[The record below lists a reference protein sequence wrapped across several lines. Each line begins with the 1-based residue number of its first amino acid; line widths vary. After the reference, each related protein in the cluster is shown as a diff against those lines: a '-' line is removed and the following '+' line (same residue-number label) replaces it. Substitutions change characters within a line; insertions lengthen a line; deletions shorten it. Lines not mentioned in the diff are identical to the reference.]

1 MFGNF
6 RMSTKIVVM
15 LVLPV
20 AGMLYFSASST
31 IGLVETVNKSR
42 NTQQLILV
50 SRAAGNLAHELQK
63 ERGFS
68 AGFIGSRGAN
78 YLADLPRQRQD
89 TDARLAEFSATAGTI
104 PGADVA
110 VRKAVDAAT
119 TGLDALGVT
128 RDRVSALGLKGSESF
143 SYYTTTIDALLSVA
157 SKGYLSGS
165 IASLV
170 AEGSAIDTF
179 LRYKETAGQE
189 RATVNEVLTSG
200 HFTDETYRRF
210 IGLMAAQDAYLALFS
225 TYGQADLVA
234 WARQHLQNSATA
246 KVADYR
252 AKILAT
258 DSDAPFTV
266 IPNDWFATI
275 TSKID
280 SMKEVEDYL
289 AGHLTASVSVVSV
302 HANALLTINLAVVLA
317 MVVLAGLFV
326 SAMYR
331 AIARPLHLVL
341 KALVNIASGEGDL
354 TQRLPVHSSDEIGQ
368 LAGLFNQTM
377 EKIGAMVR
385 AIGSTTETL
394 RVNGQTLSSEMGETA
409 SALNEIHAN
418 IDGMQQKTI
427 NQSASVTETQATIEE
442 IVKNIERLNAL
453 IEEQSGSVGQSS
465 SAIEEMVA
473 NIRSVTE
480 TLSRNA
486 LSVDELALSS
496 EKGTASMD
504 EVATLV
510 ATIARESEGLLEAST
525 IIQGIANQT
534 NLLAMN
540 AAIEAAH
547 AGEFGKGF
555 AVVSDEIRKLSE
567 DSAEQAKMIST
578 VMNNLKGLIDQGSM
592 ASQVAQDQFQAVFK
606 LSQMVKN
613 QEATIKNA
621 MDEQS
626 IGGSQVLESIQTI
639 SEITAQV
646 QDGSAE
652 MLQGSAQIRTEMGNL
667 AATTEDM
674 RASMQEMAIG
684 TDLINTAANH
694 INDLSLQNRDQILV
708 LHTEVDRF
716 TV

>member
-31 IGLVETVNKSR
+31 IGLVQTVNKSR
-42 NTQQLILV
+42 TTQQLILL

-68 AGFIGSRGAN
+68 AGFIGSKGAN
-78 YLADLPRQRQD
+78 YTTDLPRQRQD
-89 TDARLAEFSATAGTI
+89 TDARLAEFSAVAATM
-104 PGADVA
+104 PGADAA
-110 VRKAVDAAT
+110 VQKAIGAAKA
-119 TGLDALGVT
+119 GLDALGAT
-128 RDRVSALGLKGSESF
+128 RDRISALGLKGSESF
-143 SYYTTTIDALLSVA
+143 AYYTATIDTLLSAA

-170 AEGSAIDTF
+170 AEGSAIDSF
-179 LRYKETAGQE
+179 LRYKEMAGQE

-225 TYGQADLVA
+225 TYGQSDLVA
-234 WARQHLQNSATA
+234 WARQHMQNPATA

-252 AKILAT
+252 AAILAT
-258 DSDAPFTV
+258 GSDVPFTV
-266 IPNDWFATI
+266 IPNDWFAAI

-280 SMKEVEDYL
+280 SMKEVEDHL
-289 AGHLTASVSVVSV
+289 AGHLTASVSAVWAQ
-302 HANALLTINLAVVLA
+302 ANALLTINLAVVLA
-317 MVVLAGLFV
+317 MIVLAGLFV

-341 KALVNIASGEGDL
+341 NALVNIASGEGDL

-377 EKIGAMVR
+377 EKIGAMVS
-385 AIGSTTETL
+385 AIGTTTEAL
-394 RVNGQTLSSEMGETA
+394 RGNGQTLSSEMGETA

-486 LSVDELALSS
+486 ISVDELALSS

-667 AATTEDM
+667 AAITEDM
-674 RASMQEMAIG
+674 RSSMQEMAIG

-694 INDLSLQNRDQILV
+694 INDLSTQNRDQILV

>member
-1 MFGNF
+1 
-6 RMSTKIVVM
+6 MSTKIVVM

-20 AGMLYFSASST
+20 AGMLFFSASST
-31 IGLVETVNKSR
+31 IALVETVNKSR
-42 NTQQLILV
+42 TTQRLILL
-50 SRAAGNLAHELQK
+50 SRTAGNLAHELQK

-78 YLADLPRQRQD
+78 YITDLPRQRQD
-89 TDARLAEFSATAGTI
+89 TDARLSEFGAMTGTI
-104 PGADVA
+104 TGADGA
-110 VRKAVDAAT
+110 VQQVITAAKT
-119 TGLDALGVT
+119 ALGTLGTT
-128 RDRVSALGLKGSESF
+128 RSRVSSLELKGSESF
-143 SYYTTTIDALLSVA
+143 AFYTTTIDALLSVA

-200 HFTDETYRRF
+200 HFADETYRRF
-210 IGLMAAQDAYLALFS
+210 IGLMATQDAYLALFS
-225 TYGQADLVA
+225 IYGQADLVA
-234 WARQHLQNSATA
+234 WAKQHLQNPAAA
-246 KVADYR
+246 KVAEYR
-252 AKILAT
+252 ATILAT
-258 DSDAPFTV
+258 GSDAAFPVVPNEWFT
-266 IPNDWFATI
+266 TI
-275 TSKID
+275 TKKID

-289 AGHLTASVSVVSV
+289 AGHLSASVSAVAARAKTS
-302 HANALLTINLAVVLA
+302 LSIDLAVVLA
-317 MVVLAGLFV
+317 MVALAGFLV
-326 SAMYR
+326 AMMYR
-331 AIARPLHLVL
+331 AFAKPLHLVL
-341 KALVNIASGEGDL
+341 KALINIASGEGDL
-354 TQRLPVHSSDEIGQ
+354 TQRLPVHSTDEIGQ

-377 EKIGAMVR
+377 EKIGEMVR
-385 AIGSTTETL
+385 AIGMTTEAL

-418 IDGMQQKTI
+418 IDGMQLKTI
-427 NQSASVTETQATIEE
+427 NQSSSVTETQATIEE

-486 LSVDELALSS
+486 SSVDELAFSS

-510 ATIARESEGLLEAST
+510 ATIARESEGLIEAST

-567 DSAEQAKMIST
+567 DSAEQAKMITT
-578 VMNNLKGLIDQGSM
+578 VMNNLKGLIDQGAT
-592 ASQVAQDQFQAVFK
+592 ASQVAQDQFQTVFK

-626 IGGSQVLESIQTI
+626 IGGSQVLESIQNI
-639 SEITAQV
+639 SDITAQV
-646 QDGSAE
+646 KDGSAE
-652 MLQGSAQIRTEMGNL
+652 MLQGSSQIRTEMGNL
-667 AATTEDM
+667 AAITEDM
-674 RASMQEMAIG
+674 RSSMQEMAIG

-694 INDLSLQNRDQILV
+694 INDLSTQNRDQILV